1 MLQSSHRLD
10 IPIVRD
16 IPIVSS
22 LAKKEKAKE
31 SKPQQDMMDIDDVNV
46 ESHFVENPFIR
57 VRERAS
63 RKQLDGK
70 NMLKADHL
78 EEEAEDQDIIM
89 MKEAGKFFIRDLEQT
104 VQDKED
110 EKAKKR
116 RRAEVDGYGSGEE
129 VDSDLDEE
137 EKIGNLSRRLKEVR

>member
-1 MLQSSHRLD
+1 V
-10 IPIVRD
+10 VRD

-31 SKPQQDMMDIDDVNV
+31 IKTSAAPDMREVDDLNA

-57 VRERAS
+57 VRERATK
-63 RKQLDGK
+63 KQLDGK
-70 NMLKADHL
+70 NMLKADNL
-78 EEEAEDQDIIM
+78 EDEAEDQDIIM

-104 VQDKED
+104 AQDKEE

-116 RRAEVDGYGSGEE
+116 KRADVVGYGDGEE
-129 VDSDLDEE
+129 VDSDLDEDE
-137 EKIGNLSRRLKEVR
+137 NIGNLSRRLKEIRQRK

>member
-1 MLQSSHRLD
+1 
-10 IPIVRD
+10 
-16 IPIVSS
+16 
-22 LAKKEKAKE
+22 
-31 SKPQQDMMDIDDVNV
+31 MDIDDMNV

-63 RKQLDGK
+63 RKLLDAK

-78 EEEAEDQDIIM
+78 EEDAEDQDIIM

-104 VQDKED
+104 TKDKED

-116 RRAEVDGYGSGEE
+116 SRADVEGYGDGEE
-129 VDSDLDEE
+129 VDSDLEEE
-137 EKIGNLSRRLKEVR
+137 EKIGNLHRRLKEVR

>member
-31 SKPQQDMMDIDDVNV
+31 AKPQQDMMDIDDQNV

-63 RKQLDGK
+63 RK
-70 NMLKADHL
+70 
-78 EEEAEDQDIIM
+78 
-89 MKEAGKFFIRDLEQT
+89 
-104 VQDKED
+104 
-110 EKAKKR
+110 
-116 RRAEVDGYGSGEE
+116 
-129 VDSDLDEE
+129 
-137 EKIGNLSRRLKEVR
+137 

>member
-31 SKPQQDMMDIDDVNV
+31 AKPQQDMMDIDDVNV

-116 RRAEVDGYGSGEE
+116 RKVENIFLVKVSEFLLA
-129 VDSDLDEE
+129 
-137 EKIGNLSRRLKEVR
+137 K